1 MVSVQKLVEICLNL
15 QYFKRTIYC
24 LLYNIRE
31 KYKEIT
37 GNTDFCISIIQYF
50 LLTYYT
56 ES

>member
-15 QYFKRTIYC
+15 QYFKRKIYC

-37 GNTDFCISIIQYF
+37 ENKDFCISIIQYF